1 MVVYLTPYVKRFKDA
16 SFDTFKT
23 PSSEHLKARQF
34 LMDSAQTGL
43 RKNVFLLG
51 GVGTGKTY
59 LAYSFLKEVARLK
72 WIELTHSF
80 WWQSDVCLIVHMKKI
95 LDKIKD
101 NWKAE
106 NKLPSGAVLEAEK
119 NVPVLII
126 DEVGLQYGTSFE
138 RLELFD
144 LFNSRYENMLPTI
157 CLSNLKMEEIERILG
172 KRIFDRL
179 SQNRECFYLSGKSQR
194 LKEEK

>member
-1 MVVYLTPYVKRFKDA
+1 MVIYLTPYVKRFKDA
-16 SFDTFKT
+16 SFDAFKT
-23 PSSEHLKARQF
+23 PSSEHLKVRQF
-34 LMDSAQTGL
+34 LRDSAQTGL
-43 RKNVFLLG
+43 HKNVFLLG

-59 LAYSFLKEVARLK
+59 LAYSFLKELARLK
-72 WIELTHSF
+72 WIEVTHSF
-80 WWQSDVCLIVHMKKI
+80 WWQSDVCLIVNMKKI

-106 NKLPSGAVLEAEK
+106 HKLPSGAVLETEK
-119 NVPVLII
+119 TVPVLII
-126 DEVGLQYGTSFE
+126 DEVGLQYGTPFE

-179 SQNRECFYLSGKSQR
+179 SQNMECFYLSGKSQR